1 MAYIIKSEKEEDYK
15 GVEAGLGKFSKLI
28 IEEIE
33 NMKAQEMVD
42 HINKLLRAMPDR
54 DAPKFDEEIL

>member
-33 NMKAQEMVD
+33 NMKA
-42 HINKLLRAMPDR
+42 
-54 DAPKFDEEIL
+54 